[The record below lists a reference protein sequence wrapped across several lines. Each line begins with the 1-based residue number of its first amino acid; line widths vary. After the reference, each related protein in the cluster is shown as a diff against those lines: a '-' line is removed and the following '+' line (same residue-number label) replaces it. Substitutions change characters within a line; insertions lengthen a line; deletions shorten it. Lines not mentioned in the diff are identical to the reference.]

1 MPMEQIL
8 ATPEVTTKTP
18 MGARDAI
25 YERRSVRAYTEQT
38 LSYEIIHALLE
49 AAVQAPTAVDEQPWA
64 FVVIEHKDI
73 LKRLS
78 DTAKETMNDVERSIH
93 VPGRK
98 MVANFMPPDDFFHG
112 APALIVIYGQSM
124 GPFVAADCWL
134 AAENLMLAA
143 CANGL
148 GTCVIG
154 LAVSVLNR
162 PEWKKELGIAD
173 DMTAIAPIIV
183 GIPSG
188 FTKPVRRKE
197 PQILLWK

>member
-1 MPMEQIL
+1 MENVQA
-8 ATPEVTTKTP
+8 ATEVIPKTQ
-18 MGARDAI
+18 MGAGDAI
-25 YERRSVRAYTEQT
+25 YKRRSVRAYTEQT
-38 LSYEIIHALLE
+38 LGHDIIQSLLE
-49 AAVQAPTAVDEQPWA
+49 AAIQAPTAVDEQPWA
-64 FVVIEHKDI
+64 FAVIEHKDI

-98 MVANFMPPDDFFHG
+98 MATNFMPPEDFFHG
-112 APALIVIYGQSM
+112 AAALIVIYGKSM
-124 GPFVAADCWL
+124 GPFVVADCWL

-162 PEWKKELGIAD
+162 PEWKKEFGIAD

-183 GIPSG
+183 GFPSG

>member
-1 MPMEQIL
+1 MEKHT
-8 ATPEVTTKTP
+8 ATPEDSLKVT
-18 MGARDAI
+18 MGAIDAI
-25 YERRSVRAYTEQT
+25 YARRSVRGYTDQT
-38 LSYEIIHALLE
+38 LSYEVIHSLLM

-73 LKRLS
+73 LKRMS
-78 DTAKETMNDVERSIH
+78 DTAKETMNDVEKSIH

-98 MVANFMPPDDFFHG
+98 MVANFVPPDDFFHG
-112 APALIVIYGQSM
+112 AAALIVIYGKSM

-143 CANGL
+143 CAMGL
-148 GTCVIG
+148 GTCAIG

-162 PEWKKELGIAD
+162 PEWKKELGVAD
-173 DMTAIAPIIV
+173 DMTAIAPIVV

-188 FTKPVRRKE
+188 VTKPVRRKE

>member
-1 MPMEQIL
+1 M
-8 ATPEVTTKTP
+8 ATPEVP
-18 MGARDAI
+18 PAAVIGALDAI
-25 YERRSVRAYTEQT
+25 YARRSVRAYTEQT
-38 LSYEIIHALLE
+38 LSYEIIHSLLE

-64 FVVIEHKDI
+64 FAVIEHKDI

-78 DTAKETMNDVERSIH
+78 DTAKETMNEVERSIH

-98 MVANFMPPDDFFHG
+98 MLADFHAPDDFFHG
-112 APALIVIYGQSM
+112 AAVLIVIYGKPM

-143 CANGL
+143 CAKGL
-148 GTCVIG
+148 GTCAIG

-162 PEWKKELGIAD
+162 PEWKKEFGIAD
-173 DMTAIAPIIV
+173 DMIAIAPIIV

-188 FTKPVRRKE
+188 TTKPVHRKE